1 MEDMALDTPLSDH
14 DDELLL
20 LVLLVVSVFELLFDG
35 NFNEGVD
42 IDIQSVAESTVC
54 QALFIHDKDDED

>member
-14 DDELLL
+14 DDELL

-54 QALFIHDKDDED
+54 QALFIHDEDDED

>member
-20 LVLLVVSVFELLFDG
+20 ALLVVSVFELLFDG
-35 NFNEGVD
+35 NFNEVD
-42 IDIQSVAESTVC
+42 DIQSVAESTVC
-54 QALFIHDKDDED
+54 QALFIHDEEEDD